1 MTIRKIVSQ
10 SPQRGLVLGAL
21 MLSLTGCG
29 MVQSVVGDNK
39 VDYRSAKKASTLDVP
54 PDLTQLSKDN
64 RYALPSN
71 DRGVATASGYQATRA
86 GAGAGAV
93 AASSNEVASTGNSAV
108 KVERSGNQRWLVV
121 QQTPEALWP
130 QLKSFWEE
138 SGFTLAVENNTAG
151 VMETEWNENRAKIPQ
166 DFIRSTLGKVFDGL
180 YSSGERDKYRTRLE
194 RNAAGGTEI
203 YISHRGT
210 QEVASGAQNET
221 TMWTHRNSDPNL
233 EAIFLAKLM
242 VKLGG
247 TADEA
252 AARTSVDNA
261 AVQAQHATIVGE
273 GSGRFIKT
281 DEGFDRTWRR
291 VGLALDRAGFT
302 VEDRDRVQ
310 GIYYVRFVN
319 DAADTRGWFSKL
331 FSFGSSEKDKEAQR
345 YNISVRSDSVNST
358 QVSVWTSKNTPEDT
372 PVGEKILTLLHEQLK

>member
-10 SPQRGLVLGAL
+10 TPQRGFVVGAL

-29 MVQSVVGDNK
+29 MVQSVVGETK
-39 VDYRSAKKASTLDVP
+39 VDYKSAKKASTLDVP

-64 RYALPSN
+64 RYSLPSN
-71 DRGVATASGYQATRA
+71 DRGVATASGYNAARPGTPA
-86 GAGAGAV
+86 AAV
-93 AASSNEVASTGNSAV
+93 SSNEVASTGNSAV
-108 KVERSGNQRWLVV
+108 RVERAGNQRWLVV
-121 QQTPEALWP
+121 QQTPEVLWP

-138 SGFTLAVENNTAG
+138 SGFTLAVDNATAG

-166 DFIRSTLGKVFDGL
+166 DFIRNTLGKVFDGL

-194 RNAAGGTEI
+194 RNPAGGTEI

-210 QEVASGAQNET
+210 QEVVTGAQSDS
-221 TMWTHRNSDPNL
+221 TMWTNRNSDPNL

-242 VKLGG
+242 TKLGG

-252 AARTSVDNA
+252 AAKTAVDNA
-261 AVQAQHATIVGE
+261 AVQVQHATIVGE
-273 GSGRFIKT
+273 GAGRYIRT

-302 VEDRDRVQ
+302 VEDRDRVN
-310 GIYYVRFVN
+310 GVYFVRFVN
-319 DAADTRGWFSKL
+319 DATDTRGFFSRL

-345 YNISVRSDSVNST
+345 YRISVRSDSVNST
-358 QVSVWTSKNTPEDT
+358 QVSVWNNENKPEDS
-372 PVGEKILTLLHEQLK
+372 PVGQKIMTLLHEQLK

>member
-10 SPQRGLVLGAL
+10 TPQRGLVVGAL

-29 MVQSVVGDNK
+29 MVQSVVGETK
-39 VDYRSAKKASTLDVP
+39 VDYKSAKKASTLDVP

-64 RYALPSN
+64 RYSLPSN
-71 DRGVATASGYQATRA
+71 DRGVATASGYNAARPGTPA
-86 GAGAGAV
+86 AAV
-93 AASSNEVASTGNSAV
+93 SSNEVASTGNSAV
-108 KVERSGNQRWLVV
+108 RVERAGNQRWLVV
-121 QQTPEALWP
+121 QQTPEVLWP

-138 SGFTLAVENNTAG
+138 SGFTLAVDNATAG

-166 DFIRSTLGKVFDGL
+166 DFIRNTLGKVFDGL

-194 RNAAGGTEI
+194 RNPAGGTEI

-210 QEVASGAQNET
+210 QEVVTGAQSDS
-221 TMWTHRNSDPNL
+221 TMWTNRNSDPNL

-242 VKLGG
+242 TKLGG

-252 AARTSVDNA
+252 AAKTAVDNA
-261 AVQAQHATIVGE
+261 AVQVQHATIVGE
-273 GSGRFIKT
+273 GAGRYIRT

-302 VEDRDRVQ
+302 VEDRDRVN
-310 GIYYVRFVN
+310 GVYFVRFVN
-319 DAADTRGWFSKL
+319 DATDTRGFFSRL

-345 YNISVRSDSVNST
+345 YRISVRSDSVNST
-358 QVSVWTSKNTPEDT
+358 QVSVWNNENKPEDS
-372 PVGEKILTLLHEQLK
+372 PVGQKIMTLLHEQLK

>member
-10 SPQRGLVLGAL
+10 TPQRGLVVGAL

-29 MVQSVVGDNK
+29 MVQSVIGETK
-39 VDYRSAKKASTLDVP
+39 VDYKSAKKASTLDVP

-71 DRGVATASGYQATRA
+71 DRGVATASGYQAARGGT
-86 GAGAGAV
+86 
-93 AASSNEVASTGNSAV
+93 AAATVSSNEVASTGNKAV

-138 SGFTLAVENNTAG
+138 SGFTLAVDNATAG

-166 DFIRSTLGKVFDGL
+166 DFIRNTLGKVFDSL

-210 QEVASGAQNET
+210 QEVVTGAQNES
-221 TMWTHRNSDPNL
+221 TMWANRNSDPNL

-252 AARTSVDNA
+252 SARTTVDNA
-261 AVQAQHATIVGE
+261 AVQVQHATIMGE
-273 GSGRFIKT
+273 GAGRFIKT

-310 GIYYVRFVN
+310 GVYYVRFMN

-331 FSFGSSEKDKEAQR
+331 FNLSSEKDKEAQR
-345 YNISVRSDSVNST
+345 FNISVRSDSVNST

-372 PVGEKILTLLHEQLK
+372 PVGAKILTLLHEQLK

>member
-10 SPQRGLVLGAL
+10 TPQRGLVVGAL

-29 MVQSVVGDNK
+29 MVQSVVGETK
-39 VDYRSAKKASTLDVP
+39 VDYKSAKKASTLDVP

-64 RYALPSN
+64 RYSLPSN
-71 DRGVATASGYQATRA
+71 DRGVATASGYQATR
-86 GAGAGAV
+86 GTTPGAV
-93 AASSNEVASTGNSAV
+93 AVSSNEVASTGNSAV
-108 KVERSGNQRWLVV
+108 RVERSGNQRWLVV

-138 SGFTLAVENNTAG
+138 SGFILAVDDTTAG

-166 DFIRSTLGKVFDGL
+166 DFIRSTIGKVFDGL

-194 RNAAGGTEI
+194 RNPSGGTEI

-210 QEVASGAQNET
+210 KEVVTGAQNES
-221 TMWTHRNSDPNL
+221 TMWTNRNSDPNL

-242 VKLGG
+242 TKLGG

-261 AVQAQHATIVGE
+261 AVQAQHAVLTGE
-273 GSGRFIKT
+273 GVNAYIKT
-281 DEGFDRTWRR
+281 DEGFERTWRR

-310 GIYYVRFVN
+310 GVYFVRFVN
-319 DAADTRGWFSKL
+319 DATDTRGWFSKL
-331 FSFGSSEKDKEAQR
+331 FSFGASDKEKEAQR
-345 YNISVRSDSVNST
+345 YRISVRSDSVNST
-358 QVSVWTSKNTPEDT
+358 QVSVWNNQNKPEES
-372 PVGEKILTLLHEQLK
+372 PVGQKILTLLQEQLK

>member
-10 SPQRGLVLGAL
+10 TPQRGLVVGAL

-29 MVQSVVGDNK
+29 MVQSVVGETK
-39 VDYRSAKKASTLDVP
+39 VDYKSAKKASTLDVP

-64 RYALPSN
+64 RYTVPNN
-71 DRGVATASGYQATRA
+71 DRGVATASGYNAARPGAAA
-86 GAGAGAV
+86 GPAV
-93 AASSNEVASTGNSAV
+93 SSNEVASTGNSAV
-108 KVERSGNQRWLVV
+108 RVERSGNQRWLVV

-138 SGFTLAVENNTAG
+138 SGFTLAVDDATAG

-210 QEVASGAQNET
+210 QEVVTGAQSDS
-221 TMWTHRNSDPNL
+221 TMWTNRNSDPNL

-242 VKLGG
+242 TKLGG

-252 AARTSVDNA
+252 TARTSVDNA
-261 AVQAQHATIVGE
+261 AVAAQHATLVGE
-273 GSGRFIKT
+273 GTKRFIRT

-302 VEDRDRVQ
+302 VEDRDRVN
-310 GIYYVRFVN
+310 GVYFVRFVN
-319 DAADTRGWFSKL
+319 DATDTRSWFGKL
-331 FSFGSSEKDKEAQR
+331 FSSGPSEKDKDAQR
-345 YNISVRSDSVNST
+345 YHISVRSDAVNTT
-358 QVSVWTSKNTPEDT
+358 QVSVWTNDNKPDES
-372 PVGEKILTLLHEQLK
+372 PVGDKILTLLHEQLK

>member
-10 SPQRGLVLGAL
+10 TPQRGLVVGAL

-29 MVQSVVGDNK
+29 MVQSVVGDSK
-39 VDYRSAKKASTLDVP
+39 VDYKSAKKASTLDVP

-64 RYALPSN
+64 RYSLPSN
-71 DRGVATASGYQATRA
+71 DRGVATASGYQAARGTTP
-86 GAGAGAV
+86 GAAP
-93 AASSNEVASTGNSAV
+93 ASTNEVATTGNGAV
-108 KVERSGNQRWLVV
+108 RVERAGNQRWLVV

-138 SGFTLAVENNTAG
+138 SGFNLAVENSTAG

-166 DFIRSTLGKVFDGL
+166 DFIRNTIGKVFDGL

-194 RNAAGGTEI
+194 RNPAGGTEI

-210 QEVASGAQNET
+210 QEVASGPQNES
-221 TMWTHRNSDPNL
+221 TMWTNRNSDPNL

-242 VKLGG
+242 AKLGG
-247 TADEA
+247 SPDETT
-252 AARTSVDNA
+252 ARTSVDNA
-261 AVQAQHATIVGE
+261 AVQAQHATLMGE
-273 GSGRFIKT
+273 GAGRFIKT

-310 GIYYVRFVN
+310 GVYYVRFVN
-319 DAADTRGWFSKL
+319 DATDTRGWFSRL
-331 FSFGSSEKDKEAQR
+331 FSSSDKDKEAQR
-345 YNISVRSDSVNST
+345 YRISVRSDSVNST
-358 QVSVWTSKNTPEDT
+358 QVSVWTNKDTPDET